1 LKIKKNNKNSHM
13 QSRDFSVSIALM
25 IVFILSGI
33 VVGTVC
39 CFATDF
45 FPSNLGFITQIDK
58 LGQNGFDYSFFQSL
72 FNFSKYPL
80 LIFIF
85 GLTALG
91 FFVTPVLVFLKGF
104 FLSFSVSAI
113 FKCIEKNALLLAFS
127 IFGVQ
132 VVFSIPCIIFFAS
145 VSFEFSKNFVN
156 FFKKKTQIKK
166 INKVRPQEYFFIFL
180 IVIIFVFLFAF
191 LDTLITPKLIEITT
205 KI

>member
-1 LKIKKNNKNSHM
+1 MKIKKNNKNSHM

-25 IVFILSGI
+25 IVFILAGI

-113 FKCIEKNALLLAFS
+113 FKCIEKMLCCLLFQYLVYKLYFRFHALFFSLPFLL
-127 IFGVQ
+127 
-132 VVFSIPCIIFFAS
+132 
-145 VSFEFSKNFVN
+145 NFP
-156 FFKKKTQIKK
+156 KT
-166 INKVRPQEYFFIFL
+166 L
-180 IVIIFVFLFAF
+180 
-191 LDTLITPKLIEITT
+191 
-205 KI
+205 